1 MGFLP
6 LGFTA
11 PLVLSA
17 LLLLPVIW
25 WLLRLTPPRPKQITF
40 PPTRLLADI
49 EKREET
55 PEKSPWWLTL
65 LRLLIAAALIFALS
79 GPIWRP
85 AADTVP
91 GNGPLWLLV
100 DNGWSAASS
109 WPETQR
115 LAERLLETAGQ
126 RGTPVLFA
134 ATADGANQP
143 LTPETAATARDRLRA
158 LEPRSWPTLRAALT
172 TSLRKASVEEAPGG
186 VIWLSDDLADEG
198 SEAFL
203 QDLTAMTG
211 GATVTVYGGLD
222 IPPAL
227 AGARNDP
234 SALSVTALRNTA
246 NSAKTTAIRALDL
259 KGRVLAEAS
268 ATFEPGSSAAETKF
282 TLPVELR
289 NDVARLEVAQE
300 ASAGGVQLLD
310 DRWRRRSVGLISG
323 ASSDL
328 AQPLLSP
335 LYYLQR
341 ALSPFAELKVPREAD
356 IDTAVPD
363 LIEQG
368 VSVLM
373 LADVGHL
380 PDLAAEKI
388 ERWVN
393 DGGVLVRFAG
403 PRTAGGTDD
412 LIPTPLRSGDRSL
425 GGSLSWEE
433 PQKLAA
439 FSPNSPFAGLDI
451 PGDVT
456 VTRQVLAEPGPNL
469 SDLSWALL
477 QDGTPL
483 VTASAKGNG
492 RIVLFHVTADTN
504 WSNLPLSGA
513 FVEMLRR
520 IVASADA
527 AQSGN
532 AADAAQNGNAADTAQ
547 SGNAAEGVGV
557 ASSETNSGAE
567 SDVPRPM
574 LPPLRLLDGYGRFTP
589 PGADAVP
596 VAADDFGKA
605 SASRDHPPGLYGT
618 EDAFQALNIFKE
630 GDMLT
635 PLDYGPLGSKA
646 ERLAYPTAGPTE
658 LMPAL
663 LLTALLLLIADAIAI
678 LALRGE
684 FWRLKLK
691 HLGSSG
697 AATIM
702 LLAALS
708 AYPAGRAAA
717 QDTSDDF
724 FAMNATLDTRLAYV
738 VTGDQEVDGV
748 SRAGLF
754 GLTRYLASRTALEP
768 EAPIGVDITRDELA
782 FFPLLYWPV
791 TTAMDVPSA
800 RTMARI
806 DAYMRN
812 GGTILFDTRDQL
824 SSGVQ
829 AFGTTPNGARLR
841 AILSDL
847 DIPPLE
853 PVPLDHVLTKAFYLL
868 DSFPGRY
875 EGGQLWVETIEAQA
889 GQSTGRPVVA
899 GDGVSPIMITGNDFA
914 GAWAISENGSYLFP
928 TVPADPAQREY
939 AFRTGVNIV
948 MYALTGNYK
957 ADQVHIPAL
966 LERLGQ

>member
-25 WLLRLTPPRPKQITF
+25 WLLRLTPPRPRQVTF
-40 PPTRLLADI
+40 PPTRLLVDI

-79 GPIWRP
+79 GPVWRP

-91 GNGPLWLLV
+91 NSGPLWLLV

-109 WPETQR
+109 WPETQK
-115 LAERLLETAGQ
+115 LAERLLDTAGQ

-134 ATADGANQP
+134 ATADGANQS
-143 LTPETAATARDRLRA
+143 LTPETAAAARDRLRA
-158 LEPRSWPTLRAALT
+158 LEPRSWPTLRAGLVT
-172 TSLRKASVEEAPGG
+172 GLRKASAEEAPGG
-186 VIWLSDDLADEG
+186 VIWLSDDLADQG
-198 SEAFL
+198 NDVFL
-203 QDLTAMTG
+203 RDLAAMTG
-211 GATVTVYGGLD
+211 EAAITVYGGLEA
-222 IPPAL
+222 PPAL

-234 SALSVTALRNTA
+234 SALSVTALRSGAGSARNT
-246 NSAKTTAIRALDL
+246 TVRALDL

-268 ATFEPGSSAAETKF
+268 ADFEPGANTAEASF
-282 TLPVELR
+282 ALPVELR
-289 NDVARLEVAQE
+289 NDVARLEVAGS

-341 ALSPFAELKVPREAD
+341 ALSPFAELKVPRGAD

-380 PDLAAEKI
+380 PEMAAERI
-388 ERWVN
+388 GRWVE

-412 LIPTPLRSGDRSL
+412 LIPTRLRSGDRSL

-433 PQKLAA
+433 PQRLAA
-439 FSPNSPFAGLDI
+439 FAPNSPFTGLDI
-451 PGDVT
+451 PSDVT

-504 WSNLPLSGA
+504 WSNLPLSGT

-527 AQSGN
+527 AQN
-532 AADAAQNGNAADTAQ
+532 TDI
-547 SGNAAEGVGV
+547 AEGAGAGV
-557 ASSETNSGAE
+557 TNAGAE
-567 SDVPRPM
+567 SDATRPM
-574 LPPLRLLDGYGRFTP
+574 LPPLRLLDGYGRFVP
-589 PGADAVP
+589 PGADALP
-596 VAADDFGKA
+596 VAADEFGEAHA
-605 SASRDHPPGLYGT
+605 SSDHPPGLYGT
-618 EDAFQALNIFKE
+618 DDAFRALNIFKE

-635 PLDYGPLGSKA
+635 PIDYGPLGDKVK
-646 ERLAYPTAGPTE
+646 RLAYPTAGPTE

-663 LLTALLLLIADAIAI
+663 LLIALLLLIADAVAI
-678 LALRGE
+678 LLLRGE
-684 FWRLKLK
+684 FWRLKR
-691 HLGSSG
+691 LGSSG
-697 AATIM
+697 GVV
-702 LLAALS
+702 AALALLVALC
-708 AYPAGRAAA
+708 AYPPGRAAA
-717 QDTSDDF
+717 QDTSDDY

-738 VTGDQEVDGV
+738 VTGDPEVDGA
-748 SRAGLF
+748 SRAGLL

-768 EAPIGVDITRDELA
+768 EAPIGVDIATDELA

-791 TTAMDVPSA
+791 TTSMDVPSA

-824 SSGVQ
+824 SAGVQ
-829 AFGTTPNGARLR
+829 AFGTTPNGGRLR

-875 EGGQLWVETIEAQA
+875 QGGPLWVEAIEPQE

-914 GAWAISENGSYLFP
+914 AAWAIADDGSYVFP
-928 TVPADPAQREY
+928 TIPADPAQREY